1 MFQHI
6 LVPLDGSQ
14 RAEQALPVAAQ
25 LARSS
30 GGTLVVLRVVLYP
43 VELRSSPADTDAYA
57 DSNAMLVE
65 ENELEFDLK
74 EAKDYLTHVV
84 ALDDLE
90 GVGVQTEAIVGTP
103 ASTILSLAQGRAID
117 LVVMCSH
124 GDTGFRRWRFGSVAQ
139 KVARHSPAPVLVL
152 NAKGVIPEAE
162 QEKTPFRVLVPL
174 DGSLLA
180 ESALLPAVQLCTA
193 LSGPGRGNLHL
204 IIVLKKL
211 LTKNS
216 TDEFVIEANEQLMGA
231 AQMYLSDVTRRLQE
245 GEYAPYKCNIS
256 SSIVVNTD
264 IAGALIHAAEQGTAE
279 ELEAHDVIVMATHGR
294 GAPQR
299 WVMGSVTE
307 RVLGATK
314 LPMLIVRPTEPSSL
328 K

>member
-162 QEKTPFRVLVPL
+162 QEKTPF
-174 DGSLLA
+174 GTTGW
-180 ESALLPAVQLCTA
+180 LPAGRVRPATRCPA
-193 LSGPGRGNLHL
+193 LYRAIRPWSWESSLDNSAQEA
-204 IIVLKKL
+204 VDKKL
-211 LTKNS
+211 H
-216 TDEFVIEANEQLMGA
+216 
-231 AQMYLSDVTRRLQE
+231 RRV
-245 GEYAPYKCNIS
+245 C
-256 SSIVVNTD
+256 D
-264 IAGALIHAAEQGTAE
+264 
-279 ELEAHDVIVMATHGR
+279 
-294 GAPQR
+294 
-299 WVMGSVTE
+299 
-307 RVLGATK
+307 
-314 LPMLIVRPTEPSSL
+314 
-328 K
+328 